1 MPDTDVVKFATG
13 TLVEMEAL
21 RGALADA
28 GVSAQVVGDE
38 LATGLGSTL
47 PGSVELWVKDTDV
60 PKARAAATEYQR
72 PAGE

>member
-21 RGALADA
+21 REALADA

-47 PGSVELWVKDTDV
+47 PGSVELWVKDADV
-60 PKARAAATEYQR
+60 PKARAAATAYQKT
-72 PAGE
+72 AGK